1 MKFEQILSKRKVK
14 LFLTS
19 VILGIC
25 ITSSMQA
32 YSERVMADISS
43 NVVRLHVIA
52 NSDTM
57 EDQELKLKV
66 RDGII
71 AYLEP
76 VLKDASDVE
85 ETKRIIGENIEGI
98 EEEAEKIIKKYGYTY
113 SVTASLGNFDFP
125 TKAYENAQFPK
136 GKYDA
141 LRIVIGKGNGQN
153 WWCVLYPQL
162 CFSQSNSGTLS
173 EESESKLQ
181 NVLTDDEYDMIT
193 SKSNINF
200 KFKIVELFSNAE

>member
-1 MKFEQILSKRKVK
+1 MKFEQILSKRKVR
-14 LFLTS
+14 LFLLS
-19 VILGIC
+19 VIVGVC
-25 ITSSMQA
+25 MTSSMQV
-32 YSERVMADISS
+32 YSKRVMADISS
-43 NVVRLHVIA
+43 NVVRLHVVA
-52 NSDTM
+52 NSDTAK
-57 EDQELKLKV
+57 DQELKLKV

-76 VLKDASDVE
+76 VLRDVSDVE

-98 EEEAEKIIKKYGYTY
+98 EEEAQKLIKKYGYTY

-125 TKAYENAQFPK
+125 TKVYENAQFPK

-141 LRIVIGKGNGQN
+141 LRIVIGNGNGQN

-162 CFSQSNSGTLS
+162 CFSQSTNGTLTS
-173 EESESKLQ
+173 ESEANLK
-181 NVLTDDEYDMIT
+181 NILTEDEYDMIT

-200 KFKIVELFSNAE
+200 KFKIVEWFSS